1 MNQFTLGDIDLLV
14 AYFDSDRDGILT
26 YNEFLQILLPCE
38 DQYLRGVA
46 TKRPSYNVSRYD
58 RLVPSLEREVVSLF
72 ERELN
77 FHVRVERARRELALR
92 YDW

>member
-1 MNQFTLGDIDLLV
+1 VG
-14 AYFDSDRDGILT
+14 R
-26 YNEFLQILLPCE
+26 FLQILLPCE

-72 ERELN
+72 ER
-77 FHVRVERARRELALR
+77 
-92 YDW
+92 